1 MPTKYKNGKG
11 AKPRGVANRNLGLK
25 WAIENVDE
33 GVVYFADDD
42 NTYDIRLFEEV
53 ARLVDLSS
61 YS

>member
-11 AKPRGVANRNLGLK
+11 AKPRGVANRNLGLE

-42 NTYDIRLFEEV
+42 NAYDIRLFDEV
-53 ARLVDLSS
+53 WRLVEFSS
-61 YS
+61 HS